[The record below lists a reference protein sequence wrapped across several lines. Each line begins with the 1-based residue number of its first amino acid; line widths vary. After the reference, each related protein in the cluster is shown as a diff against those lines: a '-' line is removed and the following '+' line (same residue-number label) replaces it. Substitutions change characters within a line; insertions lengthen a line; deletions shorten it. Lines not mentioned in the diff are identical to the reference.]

1 MSLLSRLFGNPD
13 PQPDPQ
19 VDFAR
24 HMPVLADAAH
34 NITLGLY
41 WRLSKDY
48 EKKKKKVD
56 PHDLAYAVVYELT
69 QNTGGKQTLGDFSTK
84 HRDLIRRE
92 AIKAVE
98 DPEIRHALS
107 LEYAGRLMAMAW
119 NSGSPLSAEY
129 TVKAKIVTEAASEF
143 GIEIANIVSLWGP
156 KAIVNLQAFAK
167 KFRHESV

>member
-1 MSLLSRLFGNPD
+1 MSLFSRLFGKPD

-24 HMPVLADAAH
+24 HMPALADAAH
-34 NITLGLY
+34 NITLGIY
-41 WRLSKDY
+41 WRLSKVY
-48 EKKKKKVD
+48 EKNKRRVD
-56 PHDLAYAVVYELT
+56 SHDLAYAVVYELT
-69 QNTGGKQTLGDFSTK
+69 QNKEGKQTLGDFCTK

-98 DPEIRHALS
+98 DPAIHHALS

-119 NSGSPLSAEY
+119 KSGDPLSSEY
-129 TVKAKIVTEAASEF
+129 TTRANTVTEAASGL

-156 KAIVNLQAFAK
+156 KAIVNLQDFAR
-167 KFRHESV
+167 KFRHDSA

>member
-1 MSLLSRLFGNPD
+1 MRLLSWLFGNSE

-24 HMPVLADAAH
+24 HMPTLANAAH
-34 NITLGLY
+34 DITLGIY
-41 WRLSKDY
+41 WRLSKEY
-48 EKKKKKVD
+48 EKKKQKVD
-56 PHDLAYAVVYELT
+56 RHDFAYAVVYELT
-69 QNTGGKQTLGDFSTK
+69 QNAGGKKTLGDFCTK

-92 AIKAVE
+92 AIKAVK

-119 NSGSPLSAEY
+119 SSGNSVSDEY
-129 TVKAKIVTEAASEF
+129 TAKASVVTEAASEL
-143 GIEIANIVSLWGP
+143 GIEITNIVSLWGP

-167 KFRHESV
+167 TFRHESV